1 MSRNDK
7 GTLVRPFALPESAS
21 RPVVTP
27 LSPAVV
33 YASDTPDMLDA
44 QYEGDLS
51 GYTYSR
57 EGHPNADVVAAR
69 IDAMEG
75 APHPGI
81 ITSSGMGLLRLFC
94 WA

>member
-7 GTLVRPFALPESAS
+7 GPLMRPDPLPESAS

-27 LSPAVV
+27 LSPSVV

-44 QYEGDLS
+44 QYEGGLQ

-57 EGHPNADVVAAR
+57 EGHPNADVVARR
-69 IDAMEG
+69 IDRMEG
-75 APHPGI
+75 APYPGVM
-81 ITSSGMGLLRLFC
+81 TSSGRSPTISSR
-94 WA
+94 A